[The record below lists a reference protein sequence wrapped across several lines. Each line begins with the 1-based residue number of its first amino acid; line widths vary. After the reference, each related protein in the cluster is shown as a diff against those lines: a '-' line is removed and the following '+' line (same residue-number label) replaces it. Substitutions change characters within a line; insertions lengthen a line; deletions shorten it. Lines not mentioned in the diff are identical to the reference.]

1 MLIIKTCTEVRPD
14 EGRPSYQREQGMV
27 LWKSCISLLVEEVLL
42 GTTQIM
48 LQCRDGK
55 FVFTPW
61 ISTVLTSCGN
71 RNTCGNRCLFTPVF
85 TEGLFSLQEPQFA
98 V

>member
-1 MLIIKTCTEVRPD
+1 LETSKSRRLVSGLQVLNAWEMLIIKTCTEVRPD

-55 FVFTPW
+55 FVFTP
-61 ISTVLTSCGN
+61 
-71 RNTCGNRCLFTPVF
+71 
-85 TEGLFSLQEPQFA
+85 
-98 V
+98 